1 MRETLTA
8 VSGASGAAANPGGG
22 LRPLAARAGN
32 LGAPALIGIGLL
44 GGVTAAAIS
53 PRRWGQIGAGLFGA
67 GAMILRSAAGPV
79 LVSAAL
85 THWLTLSR
93 ARRERASAGATDTAP

>member
-1 MRETLTA
+1 MRDSLT
-8 VSGASGAAANPGGG
+8 VSGAPVPAANPGGG
-22 LRPLAARAGN
+22 MRSAAERARS
-32 LGAPALIGIGLL
+32 LGVPALIGIGLL
-44 GGVTAAAIS
+44 GGLTAAAIS

-85 THWLTLSR
+85 THGLALSR
-93 ARRERASAGATDTAP
+93 ARRESALALAPASVP

>member
-1 MRETLTA
+1 MRDSFTG
-8 VSGASGAAANPGGG
+8 VSGASGPAANTSGG
-22 LRPLAARAGN
+22 LRPLAGRTGH

-67 GAMILRSAAGPV
+67 GAMILRSAVGPV

-85 THWLTLSR
+85 THWLALSR
-93 ARRERASAGATDTAP
+93 ARRERAPAPASVP